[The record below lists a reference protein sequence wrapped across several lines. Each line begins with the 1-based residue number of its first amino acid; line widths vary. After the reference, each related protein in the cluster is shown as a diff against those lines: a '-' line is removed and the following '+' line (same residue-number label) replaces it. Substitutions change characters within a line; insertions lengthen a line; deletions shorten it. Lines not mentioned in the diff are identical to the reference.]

1 MKEGQQQFQ
10 CTGDCLRCLPVQ
22 RQYCAA
28 QHAYSSMMMLKTMQ
42 DTLEAMTAK
51 FNELNEKIN
60 AIQDNDAMVFNPSM
74 EDIEE
79 DIAQEGDGAEE

>member
-1 MKEGQQQFQ
+1 
-10 CTGDCLRCLPVQ
+10 
-22 RQYCAA
+22 
-28 QHAYSSMMMLKTMQ
+28 MMMLKTMQ